1 MAAPVS
7 IWSDFRETPV
17 KLDVFRQLDAMG
29 YQVTQRT
36 FYRHCKEGKCRRN
49 ADGVF
54 SRRLVKAYCDAEGL
68 ARNGAETDDDDG
80 GKLAV
85 KQSVKIDR
93 ENEKLEL
100 SNKLLKLKYERS
112 IGKLIERD
120 GLYLELAART
130 VALDT
135 GFRQKLSMEAPK
147 LIASI
152 GGDLNRQLEFE
163 DLVLEL
169 VWNELLADYCAV
181 DEFEVLFD
189 DLAEETADATDV
201 DELIDTGEGGDE

>member
-7 IWSDFRETPV
+7 IWTDFEETTV
-17 KLDVFRQLDAMG
+17 KLDVLRQLQAMG

-49 ADGVF
+49 GDGVY

-68 ARNGAETDDDDG
+68 ARTGADPEADDG
-80 GKLAV
+80 GKVAA
-85 KQSVKIDR
+85 KQAEKINK
-93 ENEKLEL
+93 ENEKLEYT
-100 SNKLLKLKYERS
+100 NKLLKLRYERS
-112 IGKLIERD
+112 IGRVIERD
-120 GLYLELAART
+120 GLYLELAARK

-135 GFRQKLSMEAPK
+135 GFSQRLSMEAPK

-163 DLVLEL
+163 DLVKDL
-169 VWNELLADYCAV
+169 VWNPLLNDYSAI
-181 DEFEVLFD
+181 DEFEVLFE
-189 DLAEETADATDV
+189 DLASERAADTEI
-201 DELIDTGEGGDE
+201 DELLGEGGDE